1 MQPLREK
8 IELQKHLTL
17 VPWVVECA
25 QEVLEVFESRHPEDP
40 RPRAALEAAH
50 HWARG
55 NMKMQ
60 EARRAAIQSHRAAA
74 MVKDDPASEAAARA
88 MEHAVG
94 TVYVQTH
101 AMGFVLYSLSAVHLA
116 ADMSGEQAAQEKCR
130 RMYARLWYWEQNID
144 GLDIQWAP
152 FLTKEDLN
160 LEKLLRRLEKFG
172 MRRRAD

>member
-1 MQPLREK
+1 
-8 IELQKHLTL
+8 
-17 VPWVVECA
+17 
-25 QEVLEVFESRHPEDP
+25 
-40 RPRAALEAAH
+40 
-50 HWARG
+50 
-55 NMKMQ
+55 
-60 EARRAAIQSHRAAA
+60 
-74 MVKDDPASEAAARA
+74 

-130 RMYARLWYWEQNID
+130 RMYARLWYWEQKID

-172 MRRRAD
+172 IAADVPTEHKKGDTLVSRGCSCIERRCKNP